1 MIAKKLAKIF
11 SGTVALTWNKIKLL
25 LTSKEMKRAMSAA
38 GAAFLALGLVG
49 DFIFGY
55 LIFKGG
61 GFSSLAV
68 MADGIGL
75 IVSLVVTI
83 AGLYTK

>member
-11 SGTVALTWNKIKLL
+11 SGTVALFYSMLALL
-25 LTSKEMKRAMSAA
+25 LTSKETKRAMSAA